1 MELNS
6 RYLNTQE
13 LRALGFHVGED
24 VYIDER
30 VIVVD
35 PNSCQIGSNVRIDAG
50 SVLTP
55 GKLLIGNF
63 VHIAGNV
70 HINASAGV
78 TIGDGS
84 NLGQGAKL
92 YSKSDN
98 YISGE
103 VGGPWFPSRPSHET
117 EGQLVLEGLNIV
129 GANSIIGPN
138 VTMAQGSCLGA
149 NSYLKES
156 TGGWEVRAGNPAK
169 TVRVRENLG
178 HAYYSKLF
186 GA

>member
-1 MELNS
+1 MGLKS
-6 RYLNTQE
+6 RYLNSHE
-13 LRALGFHVGED
+13 LRALGFDVGDE
-24 VYIDER
+24 VLIDER
-30 VIVVD
+30 VICVD
-35 PNSCQIGSNVRIDAG
+35 PQSCQIGSNVRIDAG

-55 GKLLIGNF
+55 GKLVIGNF

-78 TIGDGS
+78 TFGDGS

-92 YSKSDN
+92 YSLSDN
-98 YISGE
+98 YLSGE
-103 VGGPWFPSRPSHET
+103 VGGPWFPSRPSPGT
-117 EGQLVLEGLNIV
+117 EGELVLEGLNIV

-149 NSYLKES
+149 NSFLKES

-169 TVRVRENLG
+169 TVRLRKNLG
-178 HAYYSKLF
+178 QAYYLKLF
-186 GA
+186 GD